1 MTQINDIRPVD
12 FSTGSKVVIRVE
24 NLWKQY
30 RLGSIN
36 HGTLARDM
44 QSWWARI
51 RGRDDPNQLIPQANY
66 SVRPLIS
73 EENSS
78 EKKSPDHFWALQ
90 DISFDVEQGEILG
103 VIGKNGAGKSTL
115 LKILSQVTM
124 PSKGQI
130 KIKGRTAS
138 LLEVGTGFHPELTG
152 LENIFLNGAIL
163 GMNKQEI
170 NRKLDEIIAFAEV
183 DRFVDTPVKR
193 YSSGMYVRL
202 AFAVA
207 AHLDPEILVVD
218 EVLAVGDSAFQKKC
232 VGKMNEV
239 AQGGRTVLIVSHNLS
254 TIRSMTSSC
263 IVIDGGRLVSSGQP
277 NDAIDYY
284 LNMGEAPSAVIAER
298 TDRSGNGK
306 AKVVDIKVFD
316 AQDRESC
323 KLKMGSGFSVEI
335 TIEGEIRNAIVGVLF
350 GNNFNRQIFRAY
362 SYESCTD
369 IIDIKGK
376 KKVTISFNKMS
387 IVQGNYQ
394 ISTWVGEMGDL
405 ADEVDNAVSIE
416 VVEEDV
422 FKTGRIL
429 NPKHNIFYAEH
440 EWHQQDVF

>member
-73 EENSS
+73 EENTS